1 MINDNEKQPYLA
13 VKKLGGLLKKKTC
26 HSGECCIDC
35 LKFFVNKRSFQNH
48 KC

>member
-1 MINDNEKQPYLA
+1 MKKKHYLA
-13 VKKLGGLLKKKTC
+13 VKKLNALLKTTG

-35 LKFFVNKRSFQNH
+35 LKLFVNKCSFQNH